1 MARDELLSNHLFIA
15 RGCDWI
21 NNLLIFY
28 TSFLVPPSLFSIP
41 SWEWWLVER
50 VFVFSI
56 PSSNNGLPLYRLSLL
71 FFFFYSPVPS
81 TLQYTRSINQV
92 TWKWGRTRMKE
103 LCIQPGTDHIFYDG
117 SSFNW
122 TEDSFYPRSFF
133 FVFFYDYL
141 FCFCCFCFASS
152 LWERQRK
159 KTKHST
165 LFPVTPPFDV
175 CYTYVYKLGKSQHRR
190 TADSFDMGCTFCFA
204 SKTLPSLWQLNP
216 SSFPVGIRW
225 NGSSLRT
232 TGSAAVY
239 KTPE

>member
-56 PSSNNGLPLYRLSLL
+56 PSSNNGLPLYRLSS
-71 FFFFYSPVPS
+71 FFFFTPPCPLLFNILALSIRWHGNGGGRGWRNSASSREPTIYS
-81 TLQYTRSINQV
+81 
-92 TWKWGRTRMKE
+92 M
-103 LCIQPGTDHIFYDG
+103 TDHR
-117 SSFNW
+117 S
-122 TEDSFYPRSFF
+122 TERKTLFIPEVFF
-133 FVFFYDYL
+133 FFFYDYL

-152 LWERQRK
+152 LWEWQRK